1 MSGDWSKF
9 LAFILVSFKLFPTKF
24 LAGLLS
30 EHPKTVTKRF
40 NQLNLHSFSR
50 STKLRVEIHF
60 ERRAENRNTSTR
72 KRQGTKARDIRKLY
86 PKDKADA
93 LIKKLHERGLW
104 YWDPD
109 FENDEED
116 CWGLIKCR
124 IKCVQ
129 SFWINSTST
138 SLTSPA
144 M

>member
-30 EHPKTVTKRF
+30 EHPKTVTKKIQSTQSAF
-40 NQLNLHSFSR
+40 LSR

-72 KRQGTKARDIRKLY
+72 KRQGTKARDIHKLY

-109 FENDEED
+109 FENDEE
-116 CWGLIKCR
+116 GLLGFDQMSNQMRSK
-124 IKCVQ
+124 
-129 SFWINSTST
+129 F
-138 SLTSPA
+138 LD
-144 M
+144 